1 MPKQKPKLIIV
12 AGPNGSGKTTI
23 TEQGLAHQWFDDC
36 LYINPDN
43 LAQEKF
49 EGWNDK
55 GSVLNAA
62 KLATKMRYQALE
74 EGRSI
79 AFETVFSSDEKI
91 DFIVK
96 AKELGYFVRV
106 FFISTNSPKICA
118 SRIAQR
124 VLQGG
129 HEVPISKI
137 VSRYSK
143 SIVNAYK
150 AINLSDRLYIYD
162 NSVEDA
168 NPKLLA
174 RYSDGLIVKQYEE
187 KLPEWGAS
195 LIKD

>member
-43 LAQEKF
+43 LAQEEF

-150 AINLSDRLYIYD
+150 AINLSDRL
-162 NSVEDA
+162 SMT
-168 NPKLLA
+168 
-174 RYSDGLIVKQYEE
+174 IVLKMPIQSYW
-187 KLPEWGAS
+187 LD
-195 LIKD
+195 IQTV